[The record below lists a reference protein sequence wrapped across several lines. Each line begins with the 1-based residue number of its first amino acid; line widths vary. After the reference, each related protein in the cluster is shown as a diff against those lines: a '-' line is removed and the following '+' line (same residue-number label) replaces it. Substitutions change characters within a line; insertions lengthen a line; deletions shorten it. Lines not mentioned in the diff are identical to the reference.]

1 MYIPQ
6 KTLNEA
12 FQNTLILKD
21 ETSLN
26 ILNEICQEK
35 NIPTDEFCKLI
46 IWQYQNK
53 NSTLSGVTKVIDE
66 VITNME

>member
-1 MYIPQ
+1 MYIPK

-26 ILNEICQEK
+26 ILNEVCQEQ
-35 NIPTDEFCKLI
+35 NIPLKEFAKLI

-53 NSTLSGVTKVIDE
+53 NSTLNGVSKVIDE
-66 VITNME
+66 VLSTME

>member
-1 MYIPQ
+1 MYIPK

-26 ILNEICQEK
+26 ILNEVCQEK
-35 NIPTDEFCKLI
+35 NIPIDEFAKLI

-53 NSTLSGVTKVIDE
+53 NKTNLGINSLIDE
-66 VITNME
+66 IIDNME

>member
-21 ETSLN
+21 ETSLQ
-26 ILNEICQEK
+26 ILDEVCQEQ

-53 NSTLSGVTKVIDE
+53 NSTLLGVNKVIDE
-66 VITNME
+66 VLSAME